1 MRYVERIGFLIDK
14 NTNNMKKHVSTW
26 SSLWQLMIKHAH
38 RSLSVAS
45 DGSLVCAA
53 NDKGTCYVWR
63 VMRNAPPGANFD
75 PLYKLRAHDC
85 TLLECCSQVLCK
97 FHHRCTT
104 AYILKCLISPDV
116 RQLATASSDK
126 TIKLWNLDTFA
137 LDRTLTGME
146 RQLSAVGL
154 LHHHTL
160 CTGHQRWVWD
170 CVFSVDAA
178 YLVSASSDCT
188 ARLWDLST
196 GEAIRMYTGHHK
208 ACVCCA
214 LNDSAIDGREDG

>member
-1 MRYVERIGFLIDK
+1 MGDARIHNIITF
-14 NTNNMKKHVSTW
+14 
-26 SSLWQLMIKHAH
+26 A
-38 RSLSVAS
+38 
-45 DGSLVCAA
+45 VCQ
-53 NDKGTCYVWR
+53 
-63 VMRNAPPGANFD
+63 P
-75 PLYKLRAHDC
+75 
-85 TLLECCSQVLCK
+85 
-97 FHHRCTT
+97 T

-137 LDRTLTGME
+137 LDRTLTGACMCG
-146 RQLSAVGL
+146 AACVGDAQQVSRPV
-154 LHHHTL
+154 LHPNCI

-214 LNDSAIDGREDG
+214 LNDSAIDGGAE